1 MQKTTMNVDLEER
14 VIFGAHMYQHNLMN
28 MFKVISAGRA
38 VSTAQGPPP
47 EGAPL
52 CIAHGGMVPREIEI
66 IRSFYCSKNSNSE
79 ITSPFSGVQVMRIIR
94 KEKHY

>member
-1 MQKTTMNVDLEER
+1 MQKTTMNVDLKER

-38 VSTAQGPPP
+38 VSTAQGPAT

-52 CIAHGGMVPREIEI
+52 CIAHGGMVPRKIEI

-79 ITSPFSGVQVMRIIR
+79 IASPFSGVQVNTHNA
-94 KEKHY
+94 HY